1 MRIRILRIMHRINI
15 GGPTHHAGYLTKYL
29 NNDEFETL
37 LISGII
43 NKDEES
49 GEHILNEIGVKVE
62 YVKNMGRSI
71 NLLKDIKSYFEIK
84 GIIKKFRPHI
94 VHTHAAKSGTL
105 GRLAAISENIP
116 LIIHTFH
123 GHVFHSYFGKFKTKI
138 YLLIERY
145 LAKKSDKIIAISK
158 EQKEELVNKFS
169 ICPNEKIEIIQLG
182 FDLSKFSKNS
192 EFKRKSFRNEFN
204 IDNNDIAI
212 GIVGR
217 LTAIKNQKYFINVIN
232 EVRKKTSKNIRAFI
246 IGDGEDRELLEL
258 YSNQCNIDFNSKKD
272 KFQDKL
278 LCFTSW
284 RKDMDFVYSGLD
296 IVCLTSLNEGT
307 PVTLIEAQ
315 AAQKVVVSTDV
326 GGVQDVVLNNKS
338 GFLANKKNHKEFA
351 ALLLNLIENND
362 LRDEMSKNGKKFVIE
377 KFNYSRLVSDIKNL
391 YLKLL
396 KIKENA

>member
-145 LAKKSDKIIAISK
+145 LAKKSDKIIAIS
-158 EQKEELVNKFS
+158 
-169 ICPNEKIEIIQLG
+169 
-182 FDLSKFSKNS
+182 
-192 EFKRKSFRNEFN
+192 
-204 IDNNDIAI
+204 
-212 GIVGR
+212 
-217 LTAIKNQKYFINVIN
+217 
-232 EVRKKTSKNIRAFI
+232 
-246 IGDGEDRELLEL
+246 
-258 YSNQCNIDFNSKKD
+258 
-272 KFQDKL
+272 
-278 LCFTSW
+278 
-284 RKDMDFVYSGLD
+284 
-296 IVCLTSLNEGT
+296 
-307 PVTLIEAQ
+307 
-315 AAQKVVVSTDV
+315 
-326 GGVQDVVLNNKS
+326 
-338 GFLANKKNHKEFA
+338 
-351 ALLLNLIENND
+351 
-362 LRDEMSKNGKKFVIE
+362 
-377 KFNYSRLVSDIKNL
+377 
-391 YLKLL
+391 
-396 KIKENA
+396 